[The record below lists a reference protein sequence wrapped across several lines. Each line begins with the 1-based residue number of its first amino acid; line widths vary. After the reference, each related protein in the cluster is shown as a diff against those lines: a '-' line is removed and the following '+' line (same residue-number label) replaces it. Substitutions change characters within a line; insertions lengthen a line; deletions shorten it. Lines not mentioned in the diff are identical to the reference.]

1 MNMKKLLTL
10 ILALTMVLTLCACG
24 ASGGE
29 GGSNGKLDGLCVGFG
44 RENITPDF
52 SVGLGGYSDN
62 ETRRSEGYVD
72 YIYSTC
78 IAMTE
83 GETTI
88 LLFTIDNIAMNQS
101 SLDKLRK
108 AVSPATGIPEEHI
121 YALATHSHSAPAVTT
136 SDAEGQKYSELFY
149 NAAVKA
155 AETALADRA
164 TSTLQAATPTIEG
177 MNFVRHYKLSNGTY
191 AGSNFGD
198 FNSGVA
204 VEHATETDPQMVLV
218 KFDRADESKKD
229 ILLVNW
235 QAHPDSAKEIGYT
248 SISASWIGPL
258 RSELEDLSGMNVA
271 YFTGASGN
279 QNNVS
284 QIKSENHNLS
294 WKDYGKKMAELA
306 NAELPNLKPI
316 EGTAIKTSQVIFD
329 AEIDHSWDN
338 MKPQADEVFTLWKEK
353 GKEAGDAL
361 GKTYGFTSS
370 YQARAIRT
378 RASKDPTEQLELNA
392 FSVGGIGFITGTYEM
407 FSDAGLYVK
416 RNSPFDVTVV
426 CTGNSGY
433 IPSKE
438 AFDYRS
444 YEADTGMYAKGTAEK
459 LAEKYVEMLNQVK

>member
-191 AGSNFGD
+191 AGSNFGSTT
-198 FNSGVA
+198 SGYKEHTYEVNHEMILVNFPREGKDA
-204 VEHATETDPQMVLV
+204 VM
-218 KFDRADESKKD
+218 
-229 ILLVNW
+229 LVNW
-235 QAHPDSAKEIGYT
+235 AAHPANPYNVAIGYLN
-248 SISASWIGPL
+248 ISADHPGWC
-258 RSELEDLSGMNVA
+258 RDQLEKLVGNTKVA
-271 YFTGASGN
+271 YFNGASGD
-279 QNNVS
+279 VVPDS
-284 QIKSENHNLS
+284 QIKEINH
-294 WKDYGKKMAELA
+294 G
-306 NAELPNLKPI
+306 
-316 EGTAIKTSQVIFD
+316 
-329 AEIDHSWDN
+329 
-338 MKPQADEVFTLWKEK
+338 
-353 GKEAGDAL
+353 
-361 GKTYGFTSS
+361 
-370 YQARAIRT
+370 
-378 RASKDPTEQLELNA
+378 LNA
-392 FSVGGIGFITGTYEM
+392 KQYG
-407 FSDAGLYVK
+407 
-416 RNSPFDVTVV
+416 
-426 CTGNSGY
+426 
-433 IPSKE
+433 
-438 AFDYRS
+438 
-444 YEADTGMYAKGTAEK
+444 EK
-459 LAEKYVEMLNQVK
+459 LAEMLV